1 MLFILVS
8 ETNFIYS
15 LITGVE
21 NLNLNFML
29 ARAST
34 NSRGYSEIGLQLNL
48 LYSLLKGLFIL

>member
-21 NLNLNFML
+21 NLNLNFRL

-48 LYSLLKGLFIL
+48 LYSLL